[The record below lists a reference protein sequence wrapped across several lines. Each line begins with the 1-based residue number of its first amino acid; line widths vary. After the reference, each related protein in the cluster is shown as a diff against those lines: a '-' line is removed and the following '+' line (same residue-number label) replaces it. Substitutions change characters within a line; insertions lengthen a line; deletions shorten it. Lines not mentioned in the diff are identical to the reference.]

1 MDKRVMGILKLIIN
15 NEKYYKLRK
24 AAVRSFSYNLRELA
38 KSDKT
43 IIDREIN
50 ILFKALN
57 DSMAPVRKEVADVF
71 EYRLRNKITVAPL
84 LARLEKEISIPVKKA
99 IISALGIFLKDDEF
113 KELIRPVLKKIS
125 LDNEEDYRVKEE
137 AKLKLKN
144 NLA

>member
-1 MDKRVMGILKLIIN
+1 
-15 NEKYYKLRK
+15 
-24 AAVRSFSYNLRELA
+24 
-38 KSDKT
+38 
-43 IIDREIN
+43 
-50 ILFKALN
+50 
-57 DSMAPVRKEVADVF
+57 MAPVRKEVADVF